1 MLQVVAGI
9 IGISG
14 YYLICRRHA
23 QSERFPQKWEFPG
36 GKVEANENPSEALR
50 RELFEEL
57 GIRVISSERY
67 MSYRYQYKG
76 EEPFELLFYLVLQ
89 YENTVQ
95 NLQFGKTAWVRPDQI
110 PRFDLLEGD
119 LPLLEKLKNDNTLLD

>member
-23 QSERFPQKWEFPG
+23 QSKRFPQKWEFPG
-36 GKVEANENPSEALR
+36 GKVEANESPSEALR

-57 GIRVISSERY
+57 GIRVISSEHY

-110 PRFDLLEGD
+110 PCFDLLEGD

>member
-23 QSERFPQKWEFPG
+23 RSARFPLKWEFPG
-36 GKVEANENPSEALR
+36 GKVEENESPSEALR
-50 RELFEEL
+50 RELHEEL
-57 GIRVISSERY
+57 GIRVISSESY
-67 MSYRYQYKG
+67 FNYRYQYAG
-76 EEPFELLFYLVLQ
+76 EEPFELLFFLVGE

-95 NLQFGKTAWVRPDQI
+95 NLQFSKTAWVRPDQI
-110 PRFDLLEGD
+110 HRFDLLEGD
-119 LPLLEKLKNDNTLLD
+119 LPFLDKLKNDKTLMN